1 MTVRTYTKS
10 TLLVALITL
19 SLGGFLL
26 HLRIHTLTQNPS
38 NIIPIISGVLSIIVL
53 PLLFSFRKTL
63 HYGYVLNGFLA
74 IIGTIV
80 MAHFAIAHWP
90 EPATLE
96 TIILK
101 STLADIIIVWS
112 KFFVGKALFDL
123 ETLGYDPAK
132 DKKGIAYRY
141 PNMGWWLVHLMG
153 LSIVYTLGNLL
164 WR

>member
-1 MTVRTYTKS
+1 
-10 TLLVALITL
+10 
-19 SLGGFLL
+19 
-26 HLRIHTLTQNPS
+26 
-38 NIIPIISGVLSIIVL
+38 VL